1 MKHCLKQRE
10 KIEKKFTFVTKGNDG
25 PWKND
30 EVTIKF
36 HKETKNKNDHHDI
49 INIKSNKNIISNNDN
64 KFNKSI
70 NYKNKL
76 NTFNK
81 KDETSIYEP
90 FLNNV
95 LDEYDNCK

>member
-36 HKETKNKNDHHDI
+36 HKETKNML
-49 INIKSNKNIISNNDN
+49 INHQ
-64 KFNKSI
+64 
-70 NYKNKL
+70 L
-76 NTFNK
+76 V
-81 KDETSIYEP
+81 IYLEP
-90 FLNNV
+90 YNAATRLLRRLV
-95 LDEYDNCK
+95 YYSAL